1 MKKAAMSFRYGFQ
14 LFYKHF
20 FANSLLIFEVIVT
33 VLAINFSIS
42 TIQGLYIDLN
52 FIKNANENTLFVMP
66 SGDLTN
72 NEEAYL
78 DYSNIVGEYTVG
90 EQYSVHMETPFE
102 TNATFVYNGSLLDN
116 VFIPLSVGAWTSE
129 PIDENGDMY
138 YPVIVNNTQQ
148 IAFGE
153 RFEARSDKKK
163 VKCYVAGV
171 LDTNQRFVN
180 LNSTSSAASTQQ
192 LVRES
197 KNETLIFLN
206 SDHFPLDCFD
216 YRYTSN
222 NKLLFFEEMN
232 DAQKK
237 HNKDVLRKQGFVFE
251 LSEIINNSEKGINEK
266 ARYYIPLSLGIL
278 IVSITG
284 LLSFSLISFHK
295 NKPFFNTVVLF
306 GARKKDCIYIS
317 FVNCLLIT
325 ACSLVVI
332 FFVNVTNQ
340 QNEFLSLVNI
350 ELSKLNII
358 VTVLVYL
365 IVLVLGFAAP
375 LGLFKSN
382 SACHKKENIK

>member
-1 MKKAAMSFRYGFQ
+1 MKKIAMSVRYGFQ

-52 FIKNANENTLFVMP
+52 FIKSANENTLFVMP

-72 NEEAYL
+72 NEEEYL

-102 TNATFVYNGSLLDN
+102 TNTTFIYNGSLLDN
-116 VFIPLSVGAWTSE
+116 VPIPLSVGSWTSE
-129 PIDENGDMY
+129 PVVENGDIY
-138 YPVIVNNTQQ
+138 YPVIVSNTQQ
-148 IAFGE
+148 ISFEE
-153 RFEARSDKKK
+153 RFEVTTDKEK
-163 VKCYVAGV
+163 VRCYVAGV
-171 LDTNQRFVN
+171 LDINQRFIN
-180 LNSTSSAASTQQ
+180 LNSTSSVASTQQ
-192 LVRES
+192 VVRES

-206 SDHFPLDCFD
+206 CDYFSLDCFD

-222 NKLLFFEEMN
+222 NKLLFFDELN

-237 HNKDVLRKQGFVFE
+237 HNKEILRNQGFVFE
-251 LSEIINNSEKGINEK
+251 LSEIINNSEKEINEK

-295 NKPFFNTVVLF
+295 NNPFFNTAILF

-317 FVNCLLIT
+317 FVNYLLIT

-332 FFVNVTNQ
+332 FFVNLLNQ
-340 QNEFLSLVNI
+340 QNAFLSLTNL
-350 ELSKLNII
+350 ESSKLNII
-358 VTVLVYL
+358 ITALVYS
-365 IVLVLGFAAP
+365 IVLVLGFVVP
-375 LGLFKSN
+375 ICLFKRRGTRY
-382 SACHKKENIK
+382 KK